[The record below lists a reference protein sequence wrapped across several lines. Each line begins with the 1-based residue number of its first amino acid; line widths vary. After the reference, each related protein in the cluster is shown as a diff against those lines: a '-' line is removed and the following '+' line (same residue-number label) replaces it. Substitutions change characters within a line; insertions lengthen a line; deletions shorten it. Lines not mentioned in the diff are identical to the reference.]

1 MVILGT
7 KQPMDEKIENNKIIA
22 RIENLA
28 RQRKK
33 LLSLPP
39 EEMLN
44 SILNS
49 TQSTAL
55 VQSFSEEDFY
65 FLIHNIGIEDSH
77 PLLYLASDKQWEYI
91 IDLEAWEKDRI
102 ELASMTRWFDLLFK
116 VDPNRFLKWS
126 LDQKTEVMEFY
137 LTKNIEVKIRQ
148 TDQDPSELG
157 DAFITLDDMFY
168 VRFLDEPTDAESDE
182 NESYETNKKH
192 RDAFL
197 LQYLKTLAD
206 NDHIAYQKVLLES
219 AGVIPA
225 ESEEEAYR
233 LRNVRLA
240 EKGFLPYEE
249 AIGIYQPMKISDF
262 KIQENKFIAQDP
274 DQKLFYPVPIYHT
287 GLIEE
292 ENHFTVALKKIKSEV
307 VLEQIQTEFAGLCNQ
322 IISADQKTIRE
333 KDELKSMVK
342 KACGYLN
349 IGLEKLTEGGNESD
363 IGHCEALIQNYPLSS
378 IFRLGFG
385 LALELK
391 WRAETWLTKSWFSS
405 KGLLLGFWG
414 EKWMGVLGGLLIKKP
429 LFYDNN
435 KTGELYREFI
445 SIEDIKITENI
456 LNEIISF
463 DELFSLISIEPDPVT
478 KDYLTYKSFILTLWA
493 RHNLGLSEKLIP
505 ITLDEFQSFFDGL
518 WAGKEQPRKTSPSIK
533 ESFLDWV
540 SNKTGLVHYEI
551 SQRLGQSFE
560 NLFSDIESEYGKV
573 SLNDLDPRY
582 IHLFLI
588 TIKKVGN
595 NNE

>member
-1 MVILGT
+1 
-7 KQPMDEKIENNKIIA
+7 MDEKIENKKIIA

-55 VQSFSEEDFY
+55 VHSFSEEDFY

-116 VDPNRFLKWS
+116 VDPNRFIKWS
-126 LDQKTEVMEFY
+126 LDQKTEFMEFY
-137 LTKNIEVKIRQ
+137 LSKNIEVKIRE

-168 VRFLDEPTDAESDE
+168 VRFLDEPTGVESGE
-182 NESYETNKKH
+182 NESYETNKKY

-197 LQYLKTLAD
+197 LQYFKTIAD
-206 NDHIAYQKVLLES
+206 NDHIAYQKILLES

-240 EKGFLPYEE
+240 EKGFLPYEK
-249 AIGIYQPMKISDF
+249 AIGIYQPMKIRDF
-262 KIQENKFIAQDP
+262 KLQENKFIPQDP
-274 DQKLFYPVPIYHT
+274 DQKLFFPVPLFHT
-287 GLIEE
+287 GVIEE
-292 ENHFTVALKKIKSEV
+292 ENHFTVALKNIKSDV

-322 IISADQKTIRE
+322 IISADQKNIRE

-349 IGLEKLTEGGNESD
+349 IGLEKLTEGDDERN
-363 IGHCEALIQNYPLSS
+363 IGHYATLIQDYPLSS

-391 WRAETWLTKSWFSS
+391 WRAERWLKKSWFSS

-414 EKWMGVLGGLLIKKP
+414 EEWMGVLGGLLIKKP
-429 LFYDNN
+429 LFYDNY

-445 SIEDIKITENI
+445 SIEDINKTEDT

-493 RHNLGLSEKLIP
+493 RHTLGLSEELIP
-505 ITLDEFQSFFDGL
+505 LTLDEFQSFFDDL

-540 SNKTGLVHYEI
+540 SSKTGLVHYKI

-560 NLFSDIESEYGKV
+560 NLFSDIESEYGEV
-573 SLNDLDPRY
+573 SLSDFDPRY
-582 IHLFLI
+582 IHLFL
-588 TIKKVGN
+588 TTLKKGGN
-595 NNE
+595 

>member
-1 MVILGT
+1 
-7 KQPMDEKIENNKIIA
+7 MDEKIENKKIIA

-55 VQSFSEEDFY
+55 VHSFSEEDFY

-77 PLLYLASDKQWEYI
+77 PLLYLASDKQWGYI

-102 ELASMTRWFDLLFK
+102 ELASVTRWFDLLFN
-116 VDPNRFLKWS
+116 VDPNRFIKWS
-126 LDQKTEVMEFY
+126 LDQNAEFMEFY
-137 LTKNIEVKIRQ
+137 LSKNIEVKIREH
-148 TDQDPSELG
+148 DQDPSELG
-157 DAFITLDDMFY
+157 DAFVTLDDMFY
-168 VRFLDEPTDAESDE
+168 IRFLDNPTDVETDE
-182 NESYETNKKH
+182 NESYETDKNH

-197 LQYLKTLAD
+197 LKYLKTLAN

-219 AGVIPA
+219 IGVISA
-225 ESEEEAYR
+225 ESEEETYR

-240 EKGFLPYEE
+240 EKGFLPYEK
-249 AIGIYQPMKISDF
+249 AIGIYQPMKIRDF
-262 KIQENKFIAQDP
+262 KIQENKFITQDP
-274 DQKLFYPVPIYHT
+274 DLKLFFPVPIYHT

-292 ENHFTVALKKIKSEV
+292 KNHFTIALKNIKSDV
-307 VLEQIQTEFAGLCNQ
+307 VLEQIQIEFAGLCNQ

-333 KDELKSMVK
+333 KDELKIMVK

-349 IGLEKLTEGGNESD
+349 IGLEKLTENDDKGDME
-363 IGHCEALIQNYPLSS
+363 HFTALIQNYPLSS

-391 WRAETWLTKSWFSS
+391 WRAERWLKKSWFSS

-414 EKWMGVLGGLLIKKP
+414 EECMGVLGGLLIKKP
-429 LFYDNN
+429 LYYDNY

-445 SIEDIKITENI
+445 SVDDIKKTENI

-463 DELFSLISIEPDPVT
+463 DELFSLISIEPDSAT

-493 RHNLGLSEKLIP
+493 RHSLGLSEKLIP
-505 ITLDEFQSFFDGL
+505 LDLDEFQSFFDDL
-518 WAGKEQPRKTSPSIK
+518 WAGKEQPRKTSPSKK

-540 SNKTGLVHYEI
+540 STKTGLEYYEI
-551 SQRLGQSFE
+551 SRRLGQSFE
-560 NLFSDIESEYGKV
+560 NLFKEIESEYGEV

-588 TIKKVGN
+588 TNKKGEN
-595 NNE
+595 

>member
-1 MVILGT
+1 
-7 KQPMDEKIENNKIIA
+7 MDEKIENKKIIA

-28 RQRKK
+28 RQRKE

-39 EEMLN
+39 GEMLN

-49 TQSTAL
+49 NQSTAL
-55 VQSFSEEDFY
+55 VHSFSEEDFY

-91 IDLEAWEKDRI
+91 IDLEVWKKDRI
-102 ELASMTRWFDLLFK
+102 ELASITRWFDFLFK
-116 VDPNRFLKWS
+116 VDPNRFIKWS
-126 LDQKTEVMEFY
+126 LDQKIEFMEFY
-137 LTKNIEVKIRQ
+137 LSKNIELKIRE

-157 DAFITLDDMFY
+157 DTFITLDDMFY
-168 VRFLDEPTDAESDE
+168 IKFLDDPTAVESDE
-182 NESYETNKKH
+182 DESYETDKKI

-197 LQYLKTLAD
+197 LKYLKTLAD
-206 NDHIAYQKVLLES
+206 NDHIAYQKILLES
-219 AGVIPA
+219 SGIIPA

-240 EKGFLPYEE
+240 EKGFMPHEE
-249 AIGIYQPMKISDF
+249 AIGIYQPMKIRDF
-262 KIQENKFIAQDP
+262 KRQDNKFITQDP
-274 DQKLFYPVPIYHT
+274 DRKLFFPVPLYHT
-287 GLIEE
+287 GVIEE
-292 ENHFTVALKKIKSEV
+292 ENHFTVALKNIKADD
-307 VLEQIQTEFAGLCNQ
+307 VLEQIQTEFAGLCNR

-333 KDELKSMVK
+333 RDELKSMVK

-349 IGLEKLTEGGNESD
+349 IGLEKLSEND
-363 IGHCEALIQNYPLSS
+363 DKDNMGHFTALIQNYPLSS

-391 WRAETWLTKSWFSS
+391 WRVERWLRKSWFNS

-414 EKWMGVLGGLLIKKP
+414 EEWMGVLGGLLIKKP
-429 LFYDNN
+429 LFYDNY

-445 SIEDIKITENI
+445 SIDDIKKTENI
-456 LNEIISF
+456 LNEIIAF
-463 DELFSLISIEPDPVT
+463 DELFSLISIEPDPAARG
-478 KDYLTYKSFILTLWA
+478 YLTYKNFILTLWA
-493 RHNLGLSEKLIP
+493 RHVLGLPEKLVPLTI
-505 ITLDEFQSFFDGL
+505 DEFRCFFDDL
-518 WAGKEQPRKTSPSIK
+518 WADQEQPRKTSLSIK

-540 SNKTGLVHYEI
+540 SSKTELVHYEI

-560 NLFSDIESEYGKV
+560 NLFKEIESEYGKV
-573 SLNDLDPRY
+573 SRNDLDPRY

-588 TIKKVGN
+588 NIKKD
-595 NNE
+595 ET

>member
-1 MVILGT
+1 
-7 KQPMDEKIENNKIIA
+7 MDEKIENKKIIA

-28 RQRKK
+28 RQRIK

-55 VQSFSEEDFY
+55 VHSFSEEDFY

-77 PLLYLASDKQWEYI
+77 PLLYLASDKQWGYI

-102 ELASMTRWFDLLFK
+102 ELASITRWFDLLFN
-116 VDPNRFLKWS
+116 VDPNRFIKWS
-126 LDQKTEVMEFY
+126 LDQNAEFMEFY
-137 LTKNIEVKIRQ
+137 LAKNIEVKIREH
-148 TDQDPSELG
+148 DQDPSELG
-157 DAFITLDDMFY
+157 NAFVTVDDMFY
-168 VRFLDEPTDAESDE
+168 IRFLDKPTDVETDE
-182 NESYETNKKH
+182 NESYETDKKH

-197 LQYLKTLAD
+197 LKYLKTLAN
-206 NDHIAYQKVLLES
+206 NDYIAYQKVLLES
-219 AGVIPA
+219 IGVIPD

-240 EKGFLPYEE
+240 EKGFLPYEK
-249 AIGIYQPMKISDF
+249 AIGIYQPMKIRDF
-262 KIQENKFIAQDP
+262 KIQENKFITQDP
-274 DQKLFYPVPIYHT
+274 DLKLFFPVPIYHT

-292 ENHFTVALKKIKSEV
+292 ENHFTVALKNIKSDV
-307 VLEQIQTEFAGLCNQ
+307 VLEQIQIEFAGLCNQ

-333 KDELKSMVK
+333 KDELKIMVK

-349 IGLEKLTEGGNESD
+349 IGLEKLTENDDKGD
-363 IGHCEALIQNYPLSS
+363 MGHFTALIQNHPLSS

-391 WRAETWLTKSWFSS
+391 WRAESWLKKSWFSS

-414 EKWMGVLGGLLIKKP
+414 EECMGVLGGLLIKKP
-429 LFYDNN
+429 LYYDNF

-445 SIEDIKITENI
+445 SVDDIKKTENI

-463 DELFSLISIEPDPVT
+463 DELFSLISIDPDSAT

-493 RHNLGLSEKLIP
+493 RHSLGLSEKLIP
-505 ITLDEFQSFFDGL
+505 LDLDEFQSFFDDL
-518 WAGKEQPRKTSPSIK
+518 WAGKEQPRKTSPSKK

-540 SNKTGLVHYEI
+540 STKTGLVYYEI

-560 NLFSDIESEYGKV
+560 NLFKEIENEYGEV

-588 TIKKVGN
+588 TNKKGEN
-595 NNE
+595 KNE

>member
-1 MVILGT
+1 
-7 KQPMDEKIENNKIIA
+7 MDEKIENKKIIA

-28 RQRKK
+28 RQRKE

-55 VQSFSEEDFY
+55 VHSFSEEDFY

-77 PLLYLASDKQWEYI
+77 PLLYLASNKQWEYI

-102 ELASMTRWFDLLFK
+102 EFPSITRWFDLLFK
-116 VDPNRFLKWS
+116 VDPNRFIKWS
-126 LDQKTEVMEFY
+126 LDQNFEFIKFY
-137 LTKNIEVKIRQ
+137 LFNNIEVKIRE

-157 DAFITLDDMFY
+157 DAFITLDDIFY
-168 VRFLDEPTDAESDE
+168 VRFLDEPIAFESDE
-182 NESYETNKKH
+182 DESYETDKKH

-197 LQYLKTLAD
+197 SRYLKTLAD
-206 NDHIAYQKVLLES
+206 NDHIAYQKLLLES
-219 AGVIPA
+219 SGVIPA

-249 AIGIYQPMKISDF
+249 AIGIYQPMKVRHF
-262 KIQENKFIAQDP
+262 KMQENKFLTQDP
-274 DQKLFYPVPIYHT
+274 GRKLFFPVPLYHT
-287 GLIEE
+287 GVIDE
-292 ENHFTVALKKIKSEV
+292 ENHFTVALKNIKADD
-307 VLEQIQTEFAGLCNQ
+307 VLEQIQTEFAGLCNR

-333 KDELKSMVK
+333 RDELKSMVK

-349 IGLEKLTEGGNESD
+349 IGLEKLIEDNGERNTD
-363 IGHCEALIQNYPLSS
+363 HYTTLIQNYPLSS

-391 WRAETWLTKSWFSS
+391 WRAERWLKKSWFSS

-414 EKWMGVLGGLLIKKP
+414 EEWMGVLGGLLIKKP
-429 LFYDNN
+429 LFYDNY
-435 KTGELYREFI
+435 KTGELYREFN

-463 DELFSLISIEPDPVT
+463 DELFSLISIEPDPLA

-505 ITLDEFQSFFDGL
+505 ITLDEFQSFFDDL

-560 NLFSDIESEYGKV
+560 NLFKEIESEYGKV

>member
-1 MVILGT
+1 
-7 KQPMDEKIENNKIIA
+7 MDEKIENNKIIA

-55 VQSFSEEDFY
+55 VHSFSEEDFY

-77 PLLYLASDKQWEYI
+77 PLLYLASDKQWGYI

-102 ELASMTRWFDLLFK
+102 ELASITRWFDLLFN
-116 VDPNRFLKWS
+116 VDPNRFIKWS
-126 LDQKTEVMEFY
+126 LDQNAEFMEFY
-137 LTKNIEVKIRQ
+137 LSKNIEVKIREH
-148 TDQDPSELG
+148 DQDPSELG
-157 DAFITLDDMFY
+157 DAFVTVDDMFY
-168 VRFLDEPTDAESDE
+168 IRFLDKPTDVETDE
-182 NESYETNKKH
+182 NESYKTDKKL

-197 LQYLKTLAD
+197 LKYLKTLAN
-206 NDHIAYQKVLLES
+206 NDYIAYQKVLLES
-219 AGVIPA
+219 IGVIPT

-240 EKGFLPYEE
+240 EKGFLPYEK
-249 AIGIYQPMKISDF
+249 AIGIYQPMKIRDF
-262 KIQENKFIAQDP
+262 KIQDNKFITQDP
-274 DQKLFYPVPIYHT
+274 DQKLFFPVPIYHT

-292 ENHFTVALKKIKSEV
+292 ENHFTIALKNIKSDV
-307 VLEQIQTEFAGLCNQ
+307 VLEQIQIEFAGLCNQ

-333 KDELKSMVK
+333 KDELKIMVK

-349 IGLEKLTEGGNESD
+349 IGLEKLTENDDKGDME
-363 IGHCEALIQNYPLSS
+363 HFTELIQNYSLSS
-378 IFRLGFG
+378 IFRMGFG

-391 WRAETWLTKSWFSS
+391 WRAERWLKKSWFSS

-414 EKWMGVLGGLLIKKP
+414 EECMGVLGGLLIKKP
-429 LFYDNN
+429 LYFDNY

-445 SIEDIKITENI
+445 SVDDIKKTENI

-463 DELFSLISIEPDPVT
+463 DDLFSLISIDPDPAT

-493 RHNLGLSEKLIP
+493 RHTLGLSEKLIP
-505 ITLDEFQSFFDGL
+505 LDLNEFQSFFDDL
-518 WAGKEQPRKTSPSIK
+518 WADKEQPRKTSPSKK

-540 SNKTGLVHYEI
+540 STKTGLVYYEI

-560 NLFSDIESEYGKV
+560 NLFKEIESEYGKV
-573 SLNDLDPRY
+573 SLNDLDPRH

-588 TIKKVGN
+588 KLNKGQN
-595 NNE
+595 